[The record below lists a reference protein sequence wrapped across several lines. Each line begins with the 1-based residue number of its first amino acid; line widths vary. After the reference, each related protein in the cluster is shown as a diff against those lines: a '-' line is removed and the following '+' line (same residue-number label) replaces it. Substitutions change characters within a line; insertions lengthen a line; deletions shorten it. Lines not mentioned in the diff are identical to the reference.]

1 MAPAKPRRGSEL
13 RSAQRFRVWDGVF
26 TKGVETLTGG
36 AFLAGF
42 ALALGADNVQIGL
55 IASIP
60 FLAQIVNVPAIWIVE
75 RVRRRRL
82 LCVIGSSISRTL
94 WIPIALSPLVLPS
107 DQALIVLMAALG
119 LAATVAAISGLSWNS
134 WMKDL
139 LPGPLRG
146 RLFSS
151 RLWAMGVAGM
161 LMSLAAAFLVDLWKP
176 AEAILPLSTLFMAG
190 AVIGWIGLF
199 FLARI
204 PEPPMPAHARF
215 SLRKAL
221 AEPFRDH
228 RFRQL
233 ISFTSVWA
241 FASNMALPF
250 IPVYMLS
257 ILGYPFSYV
266 MGFTVASQLANLLLL
281 QIWGR
286 LADRYGNKA
295 VLTVCA
301 PVFSVAILLWALTV
315 GDHSPWITL
324 PLIGLIH
331 VMLGMTVAG
340 IDVANSNVLYHIA
353 PHRQSSAYFSAA
365 ALVNSLAAGIAPI
378 LGGLLASALTDRAL
392 TLSWGST
399 GGANHWPLVEI
410 SRLDFVFLAAFATGL
425 IALSRLGRVRERAQ
439 EATHAQVI
447 KSLKDEVTNLSTIKG
462 MRYLT
467 QTASFLAGLLME
479 SGSVVTRNA
488 DVHGS
493 DEDEAS

>member
-1 MAPAKPRRGSEL
+1 MATVKPRRASEL
-13 RSAQRFRVWDGVF
+13 RNAQRFRVWDGVF
-26 TKGVETLTGG
+26 AKGVETLTSG

-42 ALALGADNVQIGL
+42 ALALGADSVQIGL
-55 IASIP
+55 IAAIP
-60 FLAQIVNVPAIWIVE
+60 FLAQVVNVPAIWIVE

-82 LCVIGSSISRTL
+82 LCLIGSSVSRSL
-94 WIPIALSPLVLPS
+94 WIPIALSPFVLPPH
-107 DQALIVLMAALG
+107 QALIVLMAALG
-119 LAATVAAISGLSWNS
+119 LAATIATVSNLSWNS

-139 LPGPLRG
+139 LPGALRG

-161 LMSLAAAFLVDLWKP
+161 GLSMAGAFVVDIWKP
-176 AEAILPLSTLFMAG
+176 DDPLLPLSTLFAVG
-190 AVIGWIGLF
+190 AVLGWIGLA

-204 PEPPMPAHARF
+204 PEPTMPIHPGF
-215 SLRKAL
+215 SLRAAL
-221 AEPFRDH
+221 AEPFRDQ

-233 ISFTSVWA
+233 IGFTSAWA
-241 FASNMALPF
+241 FATNMALPF

-266 MGFTVASQLANLLLL
+266 MGFTVASQLANLALL

-331 VMLGMTVAG
+331 VMMGMAVAG
-340 IDVANSNVLYHIA
+340 IDVANSNVLYHLA
-353 PHRQSSAYFSAA
+353 PQRQSSAYFSAA

-378 LGGLLASALTDRAL
+378 LGGLLASVLTDRAL
-392 TLSWGST
+392 TLSWGSIGET
-399 GGANHWPLVEI
+399 GRWTLVEI
-410 SRLDFVFLAAFATGL
+410 SRLDFVFLAAFLVGL

-439 EATHAQVI
+439 EASNAQVI

-467 QTASFLAGLLME
+467 QTASFFAGLLLE
-479 SGSVVTRNA
+479 SGTVVTGSA
-488 DVHGS
+488 AAHGD
-493 DEDEAS
+493 DEDEAC